1 MKRRD
6 FLKTTTAVA
15 GGVFSGLHK
24 ASAEGI
30 PERTPVP
37 GDKPNILFI
46 LVDELRYPT
55 VFPHHIKTPDKFLE
69 TYMPH
74 VHSLWRRGVKF
85 GEYHNAA
92 NACTRREAS

>member
-1 MKRRD
+1 MKRRE
-6 FLKTTTAVA
+6 FLKTTTAIS

-30 PERTPVP
+30 PERRPAS

-46 LVDELRYPT
+46 LVDELRYPS
-55 VFPHHIKTPDKFLE
+55 VFPDDIETPDKFLE
-69 TYMPH
+69 TYMPN
-74 VHSLWRRGVKF
+74 VHSLWKRGVKF

-92 NACTRREAS
+92 NACTPSR